1 MNLAEWLR
9 RSPRPA
15 AQEQLAVVAA
25 LAQAV
30 EDGHRAG
37 TQYAGWSPSKIA
49 IRGESLDLSA
59 LDAGKHPVEDYAYSA
74 PEVAEAG
81 ARSKR
86 SDVYSAG
93 VILYEIL
100 AGAHPF
106 GGMSVQQ
113 QRGAARPLSELRRD
127 LSQDLADAVTACLDW
142 DPEWRPPDLSYI
154 LQVARGLCAKSTAS
168 PRPDAGLSFGARPD
182 AGLSFGAR
190 PPSPPSRMPLVI
202 AGVVIAITAGAA
214 AFWALRRPPSSTGS
228 GRSASAPADANP
240 APDSNV
246 HTPPAATPASPAGVA
261 SPETAA
267 TPGAAAIPQEQQATP
282 VSTTLP
288 NAAGSKP
295 LAPSPAPGATP
306 PPAVMPTVRPTIT
319 PTATPFPA
327 STLAASTSAPTM
339 PPVQTPAPTV
349 IPSKT
354 PESVLLLEP
363 VTLKSLTPLKLRRG
377 LKGLLDV
384 RGDNLRA
391 EDQVTIS
398 KLKGRGD
405 PSDVLALRKRLV
417 DPTLL
422 QVLVNVAPNAPTGL
436 YALVV
441 VDAQGRASNALTL
454 EVTQ

>member
-1 MNLAEWLR
+1 MNLAEWLSSAP
-9 RSPRPA
+9 RSAVR
-15 AQEQLAVVAA
+15 EQLTLVTA

-30 EDGHRAG
+30 EEGHRARR
-37 TQYAGWSPSKIA
+37 QFAGWSPSKIA
-49 IRGESLDLSA
+49 IRGEGLDLSA
-59 LDAGKHPVEDYAYSA
+59 LDAAKRPTEDYAYTA
-74 PEVAEAG
+74 PEVADGG
-81 ARSKR
+81 AHSNR

-93 VILYEIL
+93 VILYQIL
-100 AGAHPF
+100 TGVHPF
-106 GGMSVQQ
+106 GGLSVQQ
-113 QRGAARPLSELRRD
+113 QRGAARPLSELRGD
-127 LSQDLADAVTACLDW
+127 LSQDLADGVTACLER
-142 DPEWRPPDLSYI
+142 DPEWRSPDLSYV
-154 LQVARGLCAKSTAS
+154 LRVARDLRAKTAPS
-168 PRPDAGLSFGARPD
+168 ARQDLGPAFGV
-182 AGLSFGAR
+182 R
-190 PPSPPSRMPLVI
+190 PPSPSRRMSFLM
-202 AGVVIAITAGAA
+202 AGVAIAIIAGAA
-214 AFWALRRPPSSTGS
+214 ALWALRRPPSSTGS

-240 APDSNV
+240 VSDTPVS
-246 HTPPAATPASPAGVA
+246 TPPAATPPAGVA

-267 TPGAAAIPQEQQATP
+267 TPGAAATPQGQQATP

-295 LAPSPAPGATP
+295 LVPSPAPAATL
-306 PPAVMPTVRPTIT
+306 PPAVMPSVRPTIT
-319 PTATPFPA
+319 PTAMPFPA
-327 STLAASTSAPTM
+327 STLVASTSAPTM

-349 IPSKT
+349 IPTKT

-363 VTLKSLTPLKLRRG
+363 ATLKSLSPLKLRRG